1 MVTELSQ
8 KVAKKF
14 YCNICDYGCSN
25 KFDYSKHL
33 STRKHEKLV
42 TCDAFVTNCDIKSA
56 KIAEQ
61 PDFTCKNCEK
71 IYKSRNGLWNHQKK
85 CQVVPESKKK
95 QPESEI
101 LCKLIEQ
108 NMELVT
114 QNQEFKQMM
123 VEQNK
128 QNAELQKQLLNLAK
142 ETKITTIN
150 NNTNNNKFNMNFFLN
165 EKCKDA
171 LNIMDFVSSLQL
183 QLQDLEETGRLGYI
197 QGISRIF
204 INGLK
209 ELDIHKRPIHCSDV
223 KRETLY
229 IKDNDS
235 WEKEDADKKKIKGAI
250 KYVSLKNAKQI
261 NEWTKEH
268 KGYNDSANKN
278 SDKYLKL
285 IMEANG
291 GEPEEINK
299 IIKNISTNVI
309 IDKDKV

>member
-1 MVTELSQ
+1 MSTKSTFFPQSCPPFFSCESCNF
-8 KVAKKF
+8 KCSKKR
-14 YCNICDYGCSN
+14 DY
-25 KFDYSKHL
+25 DRHVL
-33 STRKHEKLV
+33 TRKHLKSTGVNILSTETPKKPS
-42 TCDAFVTNCDIKSA
+42 DAFMC
-56 KIAEQ
+56 E
-61 PDFTCKNCEK
+61 NCEK
-71 IYKSRNGLWNHQKK
+71 IYKERSGLWRHNKK
-85 CQVVPESKKK
+85 CQVVPESKKT
-95 QPESEI
+95 QPENGI

-128 QNAELQKQLLNLAK
+128 QNAELQKQLLDLAK

-183 QLQDLEETGRLGYI
+183 QLQDLEETGSLGYI

-291 GEPEEINK
+291 GEPEELNK